1 MALATAA
8 GISTYILLSVLG
20 VPFAVPLAVLM
31 AFFDLIP
38 LVGSTIG
45 GVLVALVTLF
55 ADFPQDTLIWVAF
68 VVVYQQFENSVLQ
81 PLVYRRAVNL
91 HPLAV
96 ITAIL
101 IGVEPARG
109 ARARSSRSR
118 SPPRSRSRSRTSGPT
133 APHRSSTRPARRLA
147 TAGGEMPP
155 REVELPPQTRAADE
169 DVAPRAG
176 VQRLAV
182 PAAAALER
190 LEARDLEQP
199 LELGREVHVPG
210 EVAHQALAIRRRVRW
225 MS

>member
-1 MALATAA
+1 MAGDIYNATGGYVAGAMALATAA
-8 GISTYILLSVLG
+8 GISTYILLTVLG

-68 VVVYQQFENSVLQ
+68 VVIYQQFENSVLQ

-109 ARARSSRSR
+109 AGRARRDPDR
-118 SPPRSRSRSRTSGPT
+118 RRDPDHAQGPLGQPPLVGPRRDRR
-133 APHRSSTRPARRLA
+133 AGGRHRGRRGAAARGRA
-147 TAGGEMPP
+147 TASDAA
-155 REVELPPQTRAADE
+155 PQTKT
-169 DVAPRAG
+169 
-176 VQRLAV
+176 
-182 PAAAALER
+182 
-190 LEARDLEQP
+190 
-199 LELGREVHVPG
+199 
-210 EVAHQALAIRRRVRW
+210 
-225 MS
+225 